1 MEIMPIVSFFTGV
14 ISVLSPCIIPTLPI
28 IVGFSLKTKS
38 KAEIFSFILGL
49 FSIFTLMIFLTGF
62 FTAIL
67 YRYIIYV
74 RVIAAVLLLIIGI
87 LMFFDYSLSFKSI
100 KARTGGGMVN
110 SFILGF
116 LTSIAWADCYG
127 GYLVSLITLLV
138 SSNSPLYAVGN
149 ILIYCIGFA
158 LTLLVLCLAISRIDL
173 ERLSSKASYIP
184 KIFAVLIIF
193 GAIYMLYWSIQVFI
207 WFFISALF
215 IIFNQILFFNFLE
228 SKIKY
233 YILNKTNIIN
243 EDYKNIKFFIIIF

>member
-38 KAEIFSFILGL
+38 KAEILSFNLGL

-100 KARTGGGMVN
+100 KARTGGGILN

-138 SSNSPLYAVGN
+138 GSKSPLYAAGN
-149 ILIYCIGFA
+149 ILIYAIGFA
-158 LTLLVLCLAISRIDL
+158 LTLLALCLAISKIDL
-173 ERLSSKASYIP
+173 EKLISRASYIP

-193 GAIYMLYWSIQVFI
+193 GAIYLLYTSLLVF
-207 WFFISALF
+207 L
-215 IIFNQILFFNFLE
+215 
-228 SKIKY
+228 
-233 YILNKTNIIN
+233 
-243 EDYKNIKFFIIIF
+243 

>member
-100 KARTGGGMVN
+100 KARNGEGLLN

-138 SSNSPLYAVGN
+138 SSNSHLYAVGN

-215 IIFNQILFFNFLE
+215 IIFNQILFF
-228 SKIKY
+228 
-233 YILNKTNIIN
+233 
-243 EDYKNIKFFIIIF
+243 